1 VNPDGGVSPCCIV
14 YRKNR
19 DFADLNVETIDPMKI
34 WNNEKYQ
41 SARSL
46 YSSAILSNRRG
57 TVCDGCDIFERHPS
71 KKRKE
76 AQQNQLVK
84 IA

>member
-1 VNPDGGVSPCCIV
+1 V

-19 DFADLNVETIDPMKI
+19 DFADLNVDSFDPMKI

-46 YSSAILSNRRG
+46 YSSTIIPNRRT

-71 KKRKE
+71 KKLKAVPE
-76 AQQNQLVK
+76 NNLVT
-84 IA
+84 IS